1 MSGIMRP
8 LPFGT
13 LFRWI
18 LDEYKWNASI
28 FGIPAYQF
36 YKPGSDDPF
45 SIQDF
50 HGSYLAT
57 PIGPAAGPHT
67 QLAQNI
73 VSAWLCGARFI
84 ELKTVQIMDQLEIP
98 RPCIDMADEGYNVEW
113 SQELRLG
120 ESLDEYFKAWVLIH
134 ILHDML
140 GFANLPV
147 GTVFNMSVGYN
158 LEGIRS
164 PAITRFIDKMME
176 ASEEIAVIQ
185 SILKKE
191 FPQFSHINPPG
202 SLTNNVTLS
211 TMHGC
216 PPDEIEA
223 IAVYLMKEKGLHTT
237 VKLNPT
243 LLGREKVLDILNNAL
258 GFEEI
263 DIPQSVF
270 DHDLAYPRAVALI
283 KTLQDVSEQENLSFG
298 VKLSNTLPVSNH
310 RSVLPGE
317 EMYMSG
323 RPLYPITMNLF
334 HTLAQ
339 EFQGG
344 LKVSYSAGAD
354 AVNVSTILSCGACPV
369 TVASDL
375 LKPGGY
381 TRLGQYLENVRAA
394 MAYRSCDSIEQ
405 FASDSLNSLEN
416 AATTSLTE
424 ARYKKEYFPSELPKV
439 KSGLG
444 LFDCI
449 TSPCVEKCPVEQDV
463 PEYIWLIA
471 HGEMDRALE
480 VILDRN
486 PLPNITGYVCTHVC
500 QDVCTRN
507 NYENTVAIRI
517 LKRVAAEKG
526 YVFSSIPDPVGK
538 RVAIIGSG
546 PAGLSAAA
554 FLASRGVHT
563 VIFEAKNQPGGMMR
577 LIPPFRLPDEIIQK
591 DINRVLGLG
600 VEMHLSHPI
609 TTSPEKLLSEGFDA
623 VYIATGFQKDVPLGL
638 PGEDS
643 RGVYYALGFLEKI
656 RNGEPPDLG
665 KKTLVIGGGDTAMDA
680 ARVSSRLTG
689 QPAVILYRRTRRE
702 MPASPEELHDALA
715 EGVLLEELVTPVK
728 IETENGR
735 FTGLVC
741 QRNSLGEPDASG
753 RRRPVPIPGSEFLV
767 EADSIIIAIG
777 QEADLSFLGNLPVE
791 KNRNGSIRVASDS
804 MQTNIPHV
812 FAGGDVVDGPES
824 IISAC
829 ADGLRFAE
837 AIWADL
843 GLPPYRPGY
852 TRADKHDAI
861 PAIKQMRARKESQVH
876 PPVTTLSDRS
886 NFNLIESTYEESAYQ
901 AEASRCLQC
910 TAICDKCVE
919 VCPNRANLSIVAP
932 AMSLKVWDLDCDES
946 GVRMVA
952 ERPYLVKQ
960 DRQILHLADFCNEC
974 GNCDTFCVHQGKP
987 YMQKP
992 RLFLLEEDFN
1002 QEKDNAFYVSKTNE
1016 DWTIRRRENGAETS
1030 LSYRP
1035 SAGLLFYENEALVAE
1050 IRSTDFSIEKAESRG
1065 SFSGRQIL
1073 SDPAEMFAILT
1084 GIMKSAAYLPLHP
1097 VG

>member
-1 MSGIMRP
+1 MRP
-8 LPFGT
+8 LPFEK
-13 LFRWI
+13 LLHWI
-18 LDEYKWNASI
+18 LHEYHENGSI

-36 YKPGSDDPF
+36 FKPRKDDPF
-45 SIQDF
+45 IVQDF
-50 HGSYLAT
+50 YGSILST

-67 QLAQNI
+67 QMAHNI
-73 VSAWLCGARFI
+73 VAAWLCGARFI
-84 ELKTVQIMDQLEIP
+84 ELKTVQIMDELEIP

-113 SQELRLG
+113 SQELRLT
-120 ESLDEYFKAWVLIH
+120 ESLDEYVKAWMLIH
-134 ILHDML
+134 ILHELL
-140 GFANLPV
+140 GHSALPL

-164 PAITRFIDKMME
+164 PAITRFMDRMID
-176 ASEEIAVIQ
+176 ASEEVAALYA
-185 SILKKE
+185 ILNKD
-191 FPQFSHINPPG
+191 FPQFANINVPV
-202 SLTNNVTLS
+202 SLTNNVTIS

-223 IAVYLMKEKGLHTT
+223 IAIYLMKEKRLHTT

-243 LLGREKVLDILNNAL
+243 LLGREKVLEILNTAL

-263 DIPQSVF
+263 DIPESVF
-270 DHDLAYPRAVALI
+270 KHDLSYPRGVELI
-283 KTLQDVSEQENLSFG
+283 KTLQDVSRRENLLFG

-310 RSVLPGE
+310 RSVLPGG

-334 HTLAQ
+334 QKLSQ
-339 EFQGG
+339 EFQGD

-354 AVNVSTILSCGACPV
+354 AVNVSTILSCGASPV

-381 TRLGQYLENVRAA
+381 ARLGQYLDNIRSA
-394 MAYRSCDSIEQ
+394 MAFRSCGNLEQ
-405 FASDSLNSLEN
+405 FAANSMNELEK
-416 AATTSLTE
+416 AASNSLTE
-424 ARYKKEYFPSELPKV
+424 TRYKKEYFPSELPKV

-507 NYENTVAIRI
+507 NYENTMAIRN
-517 LKRVAAEKG
+517 LKRVAAENG
-526 YVFSSIPDPVGK
+526 AASTLITEPIGK
-538 RVAIIGSG
+538 RVGIIGSG

-554 FLASRGVHT
+554 FLASRGVHAT
-563 VIFEAKNQPGGMMR
+563 IFEAKDQPGGMMR
-577 LIPPFRLPDEIIQK
+577 LIPPFRLPDEIIRM
-591 DINRVLGLG
+591 DIDRIIGLG
-600 VEMHLSHPI
+600 VEMKLSHPV

-623 VYIATGFQKDVPLGL
+623 VYIATGFQKDVILGL
-638 PGEDS
+638 PGEGS
-643 RGVYYALGFLEKI
+643 QGVYYALNFLEKI
-656 RNGEPPDLG
+656 RSGERPDLG

-715 EGVLLEELVTPVK
+715 EGVHLEELITPVK
-728 IETENGR
+728 IEANHGR

-753 RRRPVPIPGSEFLV
+753 RRRPVPIPGSDFLV
-767 EADSIIIAIG
+767 DGDSLIIAIG
-777 QEADLSFLGNLPVE
+777 QEPDLDFLGELPIDRR
-791 KNRNGSIRVASDS
+791 KNGSIQVSPAT
-804 MQTNIPHV
+804 MQTSIPHV
-812 FAGGDVVDGPES
+812 FAGGDVVDGPAS
-824 IISAC
+824 IIAAC

-837 AIWADL
+837 AIWADM
-843 GLPPYRPGY
+843 GLPPYRMGY
-852 TRADKHDAI
+852 THADKSKAI
-861 PAIKQMRARKESQVH
+861 PSIKNMRARKEFQVS
-876 PPVTTLSDRS
+876 PPVTAISERS
-886 NFNLIESTYEESAYQ
+886 GFDLIESTYDEKAYLT
-901 AEASRCLQC
+901 EANRCLQC
-910 TAICDKCVE
+910 TALCDKCVE
-919 VCPNRANLSIVAP
+919 VCPNRANLSIVTP
-932 AMSLKVWDLDCDES
+932 PMDLKVWDLDCDEG
-946 GVRMVA
+946 GVRIVS

-987 YMQKP
+987 FMEKP
-992 RLFLLEEDFN
+992 RLFLLKEDFLA
-1002 QEKDNAFYVSKTNE
+1002 EKDNAFFVTSSENG
-1016 DWTIRRRENGAETS
+1016 WTIRRRENGMETVLILQAS
-1030 LSYRP
+1030 SD
-1035 SAGLLFYENEALVAE
+1035 LLKYENETLKAS
-1050 IRSTDFSIEKAESRG
+1050 IHSGDFSIVDVSRKG

-1073 SDPAEMFAILT
+1073 ADPAEMYVVLT
-1084 GIMKSAAYLPLHP
+1084 GIMNSAAYLPLRP
-1097 VG
+1097 AG

>member
-1 MSGIMRP
+1 MSGILRP
-8 LPFGT
+8 LSFDK
-13 LFRWI
+13 LLHWI
-18 LDEYKWNASI
+18 MREYHENESI
-28 FGIPAYQF
+28 FGIPVYQF
-36 YKPGSDDPF
+36 FKPSKDDPF
-45 SIQDF
+45 IIQDLY
-50 HGSYLAT
+50 GSILST

-67 QLAQNI
+67 QMAQNI
-73 VSAWLCGARFI
+73 VAAWLCGARYI
-84 ELKTVQIMDQLEIP
+84 ELKTVQIMDELEIP

-113 SQELRLG
+113 SQELRLA
-120 ESLDEYFKAWVLIH
+120 ESLDEYIKAWVLIH

-140 GFANLPV
+140 GYTNIPI

-164 PAITRFIDKMME
+164 PAITRFIDKMMD
-176 ASEEIAVIQ
+176 ASEEIAAIQ
-185 SILKKE
+185 SVLMEE
-191 FPQFSHINPPG
+191 FPQFSHIQVPI

-243 LLGREKVLDILNNAL
+243 LLGREKVLEILNNAL
-258 GFEEI
+258 GYEEI

-270 DHDLAYPRAVALI
+270 DHDLAYPRAVKLI
-283 KTLQDVSEQENLSFG
+283 KTLQNVSRKKNLLFG

-310 RSVLPGE
+310 RSVLPGD

-334 HTLAQ
+334 HKLSQ
-339 EFQGG
+339 EFQGN
-344 LKVSYSAGAD
+344 LNVSYSAGAD
-354 AVNVSTILSCGACPV
+354 AVNVSTILSCGAYPV

-381 TRLGQYLENVRAA
+381 ARLGQYLDNLRSA
-394 MAYRSCDSIEQ
+394 MAFRSCDSIQQ
-405 FASDSLNSLEN
+405 FADNSLNALDN
-416 AATTSLTE
+416 AATESLTE
-424 ARYKKEYFPSELPKV
+424 ARYKKDYFPSELPKV

-486 PLPNITGYVCTHVC
+486 PLPNVTAYVCTHIC

-507 NYENTVAIRI
+507 NYDDTMAIRN
-517 LKRVAAEKG
+517 LKRVAAKKG
-526 YVFSSIPDPVGK
+526 AVSSSSPDPIDK
-538 RVAIIGSG
+538 MVAIIGSG

-554 FLASRGVHT
+554 FLASRGVQA
-563 VIFEAKNQPGGMMR
+563 VIFEAKDQPGGMMR
-577 LIPPFRLPDEIIQK
+577 LIPPFRLPDEIIRK
-591 DINRVLGLG
+591 DIDRILNLG
-600 VEMHLSHPI
+600 VEMKLAHPI
-609 TTSPEKLLSEGFDA
+609 TTSPEKLLTEGFDA
-623 VYIATGFQKDVPLGL
+623 VFIAAGFQKDVPLGL

-656 RNGEPPDLG
+656 RRGERPDLG
-665 KKTLVIGGGDTAMDA
+665 KKALVIGGGDTAMDA

-689 QPAVILYRRTRRE
+689 EPAIVLYRRTRRE
-702 MPASPEELHDALA
+702 MPASPEELRDALA
-715 EGVLLEELVTPVK
+715 EGVILEELVTPVK
-728 IETENGR
+728 IESENGR
-735 FTGLVC
+735 FTGLLC

-791 KNRNGSIRVASDS
+791 RNRNGSIRVTPVS
-804 MQTNIPHV
+804 MLTSIPHI

-824 IISAC
+824 IIAAC

-843 GLPPYRPGY
+843 GLPPYQMGY
-852 TRADKHDAI
+852 TRTDKNAAI
-861 PAIKQMRARKESQVH
+861 PAIKQMRARREFQVH
-876 PPVTTLSDRS
+876 PPTSALSDRS
-886 NFNLIESTYEESAYQ
+886 NFNLIESTYEENDYL
-901 AEASRCLQC
+901 AEANRCLQC

-919 VCPNRANLSIVAP
+919 VCPNRANISIVKF
-932 AMSLKVWDLDCDES
+932 AMGLKVWDLDCSDE
-946 GVRMVA
+946 GVRTVA
-952 ERPYLVKQ
+952 ERPYIIKQ

-987 YMQKP
+987 YMEKP
-992 RLFLLEEDFN
+992 RLFLFEEDFN
-1002 QEKDNAFYVSKTNE
+1002 HEKDNAFFVSSTNG
-1016 DWTIRRRENGAETS
+1016 DWIIHRRENGEETR
-1030 LSYRP
+1030 LVYRP
-1035 SAGLLFYENEALVAE
+1035 AAGLLSYENEALRAE
-1050 IRSTDFSIEKAESRG
+1050 IRSADFSIVCAESRA
-1065 SFSGRQIL
+1065 SFSGRLIL
-1073 SDPAEMFAILT
+1073 ADPAEMFAILT
-1084 GIMKSAAYLPLHP
+1084 GIMNSAAYLLLRQ